1 MAGLLISG
9 PAGAGKS
16 QQAREELSAR
26 PGTAVAVDFQSV
38 YAALLLLER
47 LPDGR
52 YPERSARDE
61 YIIPLVEYTRRAII
75 TGALGRELFVIA
87 TNSDGNPIR
96 RNELL
101 TILGDGAT
109 EVVIDPGEAVV
120 RARLAGPSGEPS
132 PQCQQAIARWYG
144 RRDG

>member
-1 MAGLLISG
+1 M
-9 PAGAGKS
+9 
-16 QQAREELSAR
+16 
-26 PGTAVAVDFQSV
+26 VVDFQSV
-38 YAALLLLER
+38 YAALVLAER

-52 YPERSARDE
+52 YPERSERDA
-61 YIIPLVEYTRRAII
+61 YLLPLAEYTRRAMI

-101 TILGDGAT
+101 TLLGDGAT
-109 EVVIDPGEAVV
+109 ERVIDPGEAVV
-120 RARLAGPSGEPS
+120 RGRLASPSGELS